1 MLNAGDTAW
10 LLTATALVLFMT
22 LPGLALFYGGLVR
35 APNVLSVLMHCFAI
49 ACLVSILWLICAY
62 SFAFAPGSP
71 WIGGLSKAF
80 LGGVGRQSLAP
91 STTVPETVFFMF
103 QMTFAII
110 TPALIVGAFVER
122 MKFEAVL
129 LFSGL
134 WLLVVYAPVAHWVW
148 GGGWLNAMGIM
159 DFAGGLVVHLTAGV
173 SALVLAVLLGG
184 RPGFPGDLKPPHA
197 PWMTMV
203 GASMLWVGWYGFN
216 AGSALTAGGDAGMAM
231 TVTHISAA
239 TASLVWV
246 AIEWAKFGKPSLV
259 GMVTG
264 TIAGL
269 ATITPASGFVGPAAA
284 LAIGLIGGA
293 ICYVLVGIVKQ
304 RFKIDDSLDV
314 FAVHGV
320 GGVTGVLLTAICVD
334 AALGGAG
341 LPEGRTI
348 VQQFGVQLLG
358 VVAVLAWCVVAS
370 YGIATAVEAVTGLR
384 VGKEDEEKGLDQT
397 AHGESGYN
405 I

>member
-10 LLTATALVLFMT
+10 LLTATTLVLFMT
-22 LPGLALFYGGLVR
+22 LPALALFYGGLVR
-35 APNVLSVLMHCFAI
+35 ASNVLSVLMHCFAI
-49 ACLVSILWLICAY
+49 ACLVSVLWLVCAY
-62 SFAFAPGSP
+62 SLAFAPGTP
-71 WIGGLSKAF
+71 WIGSLSKAF
-80 LGGVGRQSLAP
+80 LSGVGRQTLAP
-91 STTVPETVFFMF
+91 STSIPETVFFMF

-122 MKFEAVL
+122 MKFESVL

-159 DFAGGLVVHLTAGV
+159 DFAGGLVVHLTAGA
-173 SALVLAVLLGG
+173 SAVVLAVLLGA
-184 RPGFPGDLKPPHA
+184 RAGFPGELKPPHA
-197 PWMTMV
+197 PWMTMA
-203 GASMLWVGWYGFN
+203 GASMLWVGWFGFN
-216 AGSALTAGGDAGMAM
+216 AGSALSAGGDAGMAM

-246 AIEWAKFGKPSLV
+246 AIEWGKFGKPSLV

-269 ATITPASGFVGPAAA
+269 ATITPASGFVGPGAA
-284 LAIGLIGGA
+284 LGIGLIGGA
-293 ICYVLVGIVKQ
+293 ACYFVVSIVKQ
-304 RFKIDDSLDV
+304 RFKVDDSLDV

-320 GGVTGVLLTAICVD
+320 GGATGILLTAICVD

-341 LPEGRTI
+341 LPDGRT
-348 VQQFGVQLLG
+348 VAQQFGVQLLG
-358 VVAVLAWCVVAS
+358 VVAILVWSVVAS
-370 YGIATAVEAVTGLR
+370 YAIVMVVKATAGLR
-384 VGKEDEEKGLDQT
+384 VGTEDEEKGLDQT